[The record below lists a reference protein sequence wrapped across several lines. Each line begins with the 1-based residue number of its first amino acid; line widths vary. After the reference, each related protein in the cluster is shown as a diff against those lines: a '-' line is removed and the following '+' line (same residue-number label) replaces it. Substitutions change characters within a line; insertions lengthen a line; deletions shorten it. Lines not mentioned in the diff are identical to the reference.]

1 MHIDIK
7 DNNLFSENT
16 LISNFLGNP
25 QVEFK
30 FKEGLRSVDLPSL
43 YFINYV
49 DDNELANF
57 IKDEAI
63 RFKKGDIDILTEYK
77 EKPIGMKSKIL
88 KRLNEVFY
96 ETYYYKTERLPYM
109 KRLSNN
115 YKKSFQMY
123 YSYSKNN
130 NIVEVVFIDL
140 YHLLIPAANKKRKE
154 TKANPE
160 KYYKIHTQSNTKIDI
175 KDLLQKS

>member
-16 LISNFLGNP
+16 LISNFLGNT

-109 KRLSNN
+109 KRLSPD
-115 YKKSFQMY
+115 
-123 YSYSKNN
+123 
-130 NIVEVVFIDL
+130 V
-140 YHLLIPAANKKRKE
+140 NKKRKE
-154 TKANPE
+154 IKVNLE
-160 KYYKIHTQSNTKIDI
+160 KIYKIHTQSNTKIDI